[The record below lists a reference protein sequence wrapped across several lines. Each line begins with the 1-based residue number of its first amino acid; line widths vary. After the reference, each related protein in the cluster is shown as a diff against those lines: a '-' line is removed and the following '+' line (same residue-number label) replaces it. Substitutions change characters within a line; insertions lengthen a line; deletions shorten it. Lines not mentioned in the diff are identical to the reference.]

1 MTATRCDVYSQSPS
15 GCADRFWGLSCIEGY
30 RAMINKKSTDNTKVI
45 DMTDNIDRAIDKM
58 IQRSQREWHD
68 GRESLLFAQ
77 AAMNLAKTKMLLSPG
92 EGKSRLIFVEED
104 ASHDS

>member
-1 MTATRCDVYSQSPS
+1 MLWQMLGGIWGCSIICWRCDVCLGNPVFIFIKI
-15 GCADRFWGLSCIEGY
+15 DRQHKG
-30 RAMINKKSTDNTKVI
+30 NK
-45 DMTDNIDRAIDKM
+45 MTDNIDRAIDKM

-92 EGKSRLIFVEED
+92 DGKSRLIFVEED